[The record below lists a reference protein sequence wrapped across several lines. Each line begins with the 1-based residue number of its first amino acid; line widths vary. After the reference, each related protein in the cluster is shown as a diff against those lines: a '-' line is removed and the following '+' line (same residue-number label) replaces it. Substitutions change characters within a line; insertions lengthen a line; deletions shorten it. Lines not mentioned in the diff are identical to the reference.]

1 MEQERNVL
9 GEPLAECGGDPVTG
23 FFRDGT
29 CRTCA
34 EDLGSHTVCAVMT
47 ADFLAH
53 QRTLGNDLVTPVP
66 EWGFA
71 GLEPGDRWCVVA
83 GRWLQSYAAGVRA
96 PVVLAATHERALE
109 IVPLTYLTSCSA
121 DVPDDPSSLL

>member
-1 MEQERNVL
+1 MQERNVL
-9 GEPLAECGGDPVTG
+9 GGPRAECGREPATG

-47 ADFLAH
+47 SDFLAH
-53 QRTLGNDLVTPVP
+53 QRSLGNDLVTPVP
-66 EWGFA
+66 EWAFP

-83 GRWLQSYAAGVRA
+83 GRWLQSYAAGVRT

-109 IVPLTYLTSCSA
+109 IVPLAYLVACSA
-121 DVPDDPSSLL
+121 DVADDPSSLL